1 MQNQNNPVSEVER
14 LGVVLE
20 AMAQDANDV
29 LRDKWWRR
37 TRSLRKLTN
46 WARRLKGWPERHH
59 PQEFVV
65 ADYVKMAIAERGAK
79 GATESDAE
87 PEFVALSWNDEIQ
100 TIPRVIAL
108 YLPQFHPF
116 EENDKFWGKGFTE
129 WTNVGKAR
137 AYFGRHNQPRTPIHL
152 GYYDLRLPHVMEEQA
167 KLARSYGISGFAHYF
182 YWFSGKTPMETP
194 LKAML
199 GNANVDMPFFL
210 IWANENWTR
219 KWDGLDD
226 EVLIQQDHSARDSDR
241 FLDHIIHYLR
251 DGRYI
256 KINGRPVLGLYRPDL
271 IPDLR
276 KTIARWN
283 SAVREHGFE
292 GLHILACNS
301 FGNDYS
307 NHAEISQALEFPPH
321 GLLGARDVTEEVGDL
336 ATNFLGRIYSYED
349 TVAGQISIK
358 EPGATLP
365 TVMLDWD
372 NTPRKQNRGDIFWGF
387 SNNMFGRW
395 LGSSLERVVKSAT
408 FEPDTAF
415 VFVNAWNEW
424 AEGTYLE
431 PDHRRGYAALTTV
444 RGTLEDFRA
453 EALPFWRPAFP
464 ERKSSTTAVIAHVHY
479 PDSIALIKKGIA
491 NLSTTSLDLFLTCT
505 SLRVAEELSH
515 HFPAAVVELVDNRGR
530 DIRPLLEVLRKIA
543 PLGYENVLKIHGKL
557 SLHRAD
563 GAAWGRSLVEGL
575 ARPEVLDWFALQP
588 HVGIATLESDWL
600 ELNDE
605 RTSSNRQ
612 IMSAL
617 MPRLGIQE
625 WPANFV
631 AGSMF
636 WFRPQAMTDLLLIDS
651 AEFEPESGQLDGTLA
666 HSIERLFASVAKKA
680 GFEAARF
687 PGGAAPEQSLSPTSL
702 PSGRSEYRNQE

>member
-1 MQNQNNPVSEVER
+1 MQNQEDPFRDVEG
-14 LGVVLE
+14 LALALE
-20 AMAQDANDV
+20 LLAIDANKV
-29 LRDKWWRR
+29 LRDKWWSR
-37 TRSLRKLTN
+37 TRTLRKLTN
-46 WARRLKGWPERHH
+46 LARRLKGWPERHH

-65 ADYVKMAIAERGAK
+65 ADYVKMSTAEPGAK
-79 GATESDAE
+79 GARESDAE
-87 PEFVALSWNDEIQ
+87 RDGTVMVDEFVEFSRNDDVQ

-137 AYFGRHNQPRTPIHL
+137 TYFGRHYQPRTPIHL
-152 GYYDLRLPHVMEEQA
+152 GYYDLRLPEVMEEQA
-167 KLARSYGISGFAHYF
+167 KLARNYGISGFAYYF

-199 GNANVDMPFFL
+199 ANANVDMPFFL

-226 EVLIQQDHSARDSDR
+226 EILIQQEHSAKDSEK
-241 FLDHIIHYLR
+241 FLEHIVDYLQ

-256 KINGRPVLGLYRPDL
+256 KVNGRPVLGLYRPDL

-307 NHAEISQALEFPPH
+307 DHAEISQALEFPPH
-321 GLLGARDVTEEVGDL
+321 GLLGARDVTDEVGDL
-336 ATNFLGRIYSYED
+336 ATNFLGRIYSYGD
-349 TVAGQISIK
+349 TVAGQISRK
-358 EPGATLP
+358 ERNATFSP

-395 LGSSLERVVKSAT
+395 LSSSLERVIKSPT
-408 FEPDTAF
+408 FDSDRAF

-444 RGTLEDFRA
+444 RRTLEDFRA
-453 EALPFWRPAFP
+453 EALPFWRPIYP
-464 ERKSSTTAVIAHVHY
+464 DGKSSTTAVIAHVHY
-479 PDSIALIKKGIA
+479 PATIPLMRKAVE
-491 NLSTTSLDLFLTCT
+491 NLSKTSLDLFFTCT
-505 SLRVAEELSH
+505 SLRVAEELAH
-515 HFPAAVVELVDNRGR
+515 HFPGAVVELVDNRGR
-530 DIRPLLEVLRKIA
+530 DIRPFLDVLRKLA
-543 PLGYENVLKIHGKL
+543 PLDYENVLKIHGKL
-557 SLHRAD
+557 SVHRAD

-605 RTSSNRQ
+605 RANSNRRT
-612 IMSAL
+612 MSAL
-617 MPRLGIQE
+617 MSRLGIHE

-651 AEFEPESGQLDGTLA
+651 AEFEPESGALDGTCA
-666 HSIERLFASVAKKA
+666 HSIERLFASVAGKA
-680 GFEAARF
+680 GFEVATI
-687 PGGAAPEQSLSPTSL
+687 PEWD
-702 PSGRSEYRNQE
+702 SGRGDRISSITS